1 MAPASRTSVL
11 VVVGTRPE
19 AIKLV
24 PIILALR
31 ESETL
36 RPIVVSTGQHHTMVQ
51 DVFGLAGITVDA
63 ELWAAGHGRLNEL
76 VAAVMRRFEDFCSA
90 SFGDHGTNGADRD
103 EVLSGH
109 YPAAVLVHGD
119 TSSAFATAMA
129 AFHLRIP
136 VVHVEAGLRTHG
148 FNFSPF
154 PEELNREL
162 ISRIAAFHLAPTVT
176 CAQNLVR
183 ETVPAGQVFVTG
195 NTGIDALQWAV
206 GLGVDYADPAVA
218 AAANGDGR
226 IVVVTAHRR
235 ENWSGGLAQIAE
247 AVRRLAS
254 SHADTTFV
262 VPLHPNPLVRH
273 EVGVPLEGLPNVL
286 LPEPLSYASFARLL
300 GRAHLVITDSGGIQ
314 EEAPSLGTPVVVTR
328 DITERLE
335 GVEAGTLALAGTE
348 PDTIVALASRLLD
361 DEAAHAEMA
370 AAINPYGDGHAAA
383 RIVAALEHLQGAGDP
398 PAPFGPG
405 YRRDLVL
412 EAAGYEEGLR
422 PWLRGSGQRGVPEPA
437 PPDQPMTWHR

>member
-1 MAPASRTSVL
+1 MAAPRTSIL

-31 ESETL
+31 ESESL
-36 RPIVVSTGQHHTMVQ
+36 APVVVATGQHHEMVQ
-51 DVFGLAGITVDA
+51 EVFELAGIAADA
-63 ELWAAGHGRLNEL
+63 DLWAQSHGRLNEL
-76 VAAVMRRFEDFCSA
+76 VAAVMRRFEDFCTA
-90 SFGDHGTNGADRD
+90 SFGANGGEVASRD
-103 EVLSGH
+103 EVLGGH
-109 YPAAVLVHGD
+109 YPGAALVHGD
-119 TSSAFATAMA
+119 TSSAFATALA

-136 VVHVEAGLRTHG
+136 VIHVEAGLRTHS

-162 ISRIAAFHLAPTVT
+162 IARIAAFHLAPTT
-176 CAQNLVR
+176 AAAENLVR
-183 ETVPAGQVFVTG
+183 ESIPEGQVFVTG
-195 NTGIDALQWAV
+195 NTGIDALRWAV
-206 GLGVDYADPAVA
+206 GLDAPYADPAVA
-218 AAANGDGR
+218 QAAASDAR

-247 AVRRLAS
+247 AVRRLAAT
-254 SHADTTFV
+254 HPDDRFV

-273 EVGVPLEGLPNVL
+273 EVGSHLDGLPNVL
-286 LPEPLSYASFARLL
+286 LPEPLAYASFARLL

-328 DITERLE
+328 DVTERLE
-335 GVEAGTLALAGTE
+335 GVEAGTLALAGTD
-348 PDTIVALASRLLD
+348 PDAIAAIAGRLLD
-361 DEAAHAEMA
+361 DGDAHAAMA
-370 AAINPYGDGHAAA
+370 DAINPYGDGFAAS
-383 RIVAALEHLQGAGDP
+383 RIVAALEHLHGSGP
-398 PAPFGPG
+398 PPVPFGPG

-412 EAAGYEEGLR
+412 QAAGYEQGLR
-422 PWLRGSGQRGVPEPA
+422 PWLLGGGQRGVPEPA